1 MFKLLDY
8 TLKSGPFE
16 LSFSRLIIS
25 HFPFE
30 CFDSRGLGI
39 SKSMMT
45 ALLWW
50 AWSRCT
56 NISIKTVYKLVL
68 RKGRVGE
75 EGVLY
80 IRGSSAASE
89 TRDSQLPDDALKKSW
104 SILGAL
110 FLFSRFYPGRELK
123 HVQLFAPFPS
133 LVVLC
138 SCCVYLLPQSQLLLI
153 HN

>member
-68 RKGRVGE
+68 KKGRVE
-75 EGVLY
+75 EGGVLY
-80 IRGSSAASE
+80 VRGNSAASE

-104 SILGAL
+104 SILGP
-110 FLFSRFYPGRELK
+110 FFSSQGFTQGGNSNTFSCLLRSPL
-123 HVQLFAPFPS
+123 LLSFAP
-133 LVVLC
+133 V
-138 SCCVYLLPQSQLLLI
+138 VYLLPQSQLLLI

>member
-8 TLKSGPFE
+8 TLKSGPFKF
-16 LSFSRLIIS
+16 SFSHLIIS

-30 CFDSRGLGI
+30 CVDSSGLGI

-56 NISIKTVYKLVL
+56 NISIKTVYKLVQE
-68 RKGRVGE
+68 KGRMEE
-75 EGVLY
+75 EGVFTL
-80 IRGSSAASE
+80 GETAASE
-89 TRDSQLPDDALKKSW
+89 IRDSQLPDDALKKSR

-110 FLFSRFYPGRELK
+110 FFLKVLPREGTQILSVVCSVPLF
-123 HVQLFAPFPS
+123 
-133 LVVLC
+133 
-138 SCCVYLLPQSQLLLI
+138 CCPLLLLRVSSLTVTASADS
-153 HN
+153 

>member
-1 MFKLLDY
+1 MYKLLDY

-68 RKGRVGE
+68 KKGRVE
-75 EGVLY
+75 EGGVLY
-80 IRGSSAASE
+80 MRGSSAASE

-123 HVQLFAPFPS
+123 YVQLFAPFPS
-133 LVVLC
+133 FAVLC
-138 SCCVYLLPQSQLLLI
+138 SCCVSSPTVTAAADS
-153 HN
+153 

>member
-16 LSFSRLIIS
+16 FSFSHLIIT

-30 CFDSRGLGI
+30 CFDSNGLGI

-56 NISIKTVYKLVL
+56 NISIKTVYKLVQE
-68 RKGRVGE
+68 KGRMEE

-80 IRGSSAASE
+80 VRGNCCIRNQRFPVARQCSE
-89 TRDSQLPDDALKKSW
+89 EITVNFGGPFFLKVLPREGTQ
-104 SILGAL
+104 ILSVVCSVPL
-110 FLFSRFYPGRELK
+110 F
-123 HVQLFAPFPS
+123 
-133 LVVLC
+133 
-138 SCCVYLLPQSQLLLI
+138 CCPLLLLRVSSLTVTASADS
-153 HN
+153 